1 MQHEPTIA
9 IAREI
14 IGAKRHVTQDEAR
27 QVTWR
32 CPYRCLIPP
41 PLVRALS
48 HPLLMP
54 YNRLVVLVLA
64 ANLAL
69 AYAARPT
76 WWSGHTINLHAISN
90 FALANV
96 TLAILIR
103 QQLVI
108 NLLFWLATRAPT
120 TWPLRIRST
129 LGKVY
134 HFGGLHVGAAIAG
147 ALWFV
152 ALAGSQTYSAA
163 LGHNPVP
170 APHLAIFLA
179 LAVLLVTIVVTAL
192 PPLRQRFHNIFERTH
207 RFAGWAVLAL
217 FWAQTVVSA
226 ADNPRGVS
234 QLRASPSVW
243 VLAVLTIS
251 IALPWLRLRRVPIL
265 VERPSSHAAL
275 TSFNYGVTPFAGS
288 SMPISLHPLLEW
300 HSFANIPSPGRPGF
314 RLIVSRA
321 GDWTQSLIDNQPS
334 HVWVKG
340 IPVAGVASIV
350 TLFTRVVW
358 VATGSGIGP
367 VLPHLLA
374 QQVPAQLVWPTRSPR
389 ATYGDAL
396 IDEILAVQPNA
407 IIWDTTAHG
416 KPDMIRLVDEAY
428 SAFHAEAVICIS
440 NKKLTRQ
447 LVHGLQRRGIPAY
460 GPIWDS

>member
-1 MQHEPTIA
+1 MQHEPNIA
-9 IAREI
+9 IADKI
-14 IGAKRHVTQDEAR
+14 ICNRRHVTQDEAR
-27 QVTWR
+27 QVTWKR
-32 CPYRCLIPP
+32 PYRCLIPL
-41 PLVRALS
+41 PLAQALN

-76 WWSGHTINLHAISN
+76 WWSGHTINLHAVST
-90 FALANV
+90 FALANL

-108 NLLFWLATRAPT
+108 NLLFRLATRAPT
-120 TWPLRIRST
+120 TWPRRIRST

-147 ALWFV
+147 TLWFV

-163 LGHNPVP
+163 IGHNAVP
-170 APHLAIFLA
+170 APYLAICVM
-179 LAVLLVTIVVTAL
+179 LAVLLVTMVVTAL
-192 PPLRQRFHNIFERTH
+192 PPLRPRFHNIFERTH

-226 ADNPRGVS
+226 ADGPSGVS
-234 QLRASPSVW
+234 QLWAKPSVW
-243 VLAVLTIS
+243 ILAVLTIS

-275 TSFNYGVTPFAGS
+275 TTFNYGVTPFAGS
-288 SMPISLHPLLEW
+288 SIPISLNPLLEW

-321 GDWTQSLIDNQPS
+321 GDWTQSFIDNHPS

-350 TLFTRVVW
+350 KLFTRVVW

-396 IDEILAVQPNA
+396 VDEILAVQPNA
-407 IIWDTTAHG
+407 IIWDTTVRG
-416 KPDMIRLVDEAY
+416 KPDMVGLADEAY
-428 SAFHAEAVICIS
+428 SVFDAEAVICIS

-447 LVHGLQRRGIPAY
+447 VVHGLERRGIPAY

>member
-1 MQHEPTIA
+1 MHHEPTIA
-9 IAREI
+9 ITEKI
-14 IGAKRHVTQDEAR
+14 IYGKRHVTPDKAR
-27 QVTWR
+27 HVTR
-32 CPYRCLIPP
+32 EPPYRCLIPP
-41 PLVRALS
+41 PLARALK

-54 YNRLVVLVLA
+54 YNRLVVLVLT

-69 AYAARPT
+69 AYATRPI

-90 FALANV
+90 FALANL
-96 TLAILIR
+96 TFAILIR

-129 LGKVY
+129 LGKIY

-147 ALWFV
+147 TLWLV
-152 ALAGSQTYSAA
+152 ALVGSQTYSAA
-163 LGHNPVP
+163 IGHNAVP
-170 APHLAIFLA
+170 APHLVICLA
-179 LAVLLVTIVVTAL
+179 LAVLLVTMVVTAL
-192 PPLRQRFHNIFERTH
+192 PPLRQRFHNIFARTH

-217 FWAQTVVSA
+217 LWAQTVVSA
-226 ADNPRGVS
+226 ADSPSGMLQLWPR
-234 QLRASPSVW
+234 PSVW
-243 VLAVLTIS
+243 VLAVVTLS
-251 IALPWLRLRRVPIL
+251 IAFPWLRLRRVPIL
-265 VERPSSHAAL
+265 IERPSSHAAL
-275 TSFNYGVTPFAGS
+275 TSFNYAVTPFAGS
-288 SMPISLHPLLEW
+288 SMPISLNPLLEW
-300 HSFANIPSPGRPGF
+300 HCFANIPSPGRPGC
-314 RLIVSRA
+314 RLLVSRA
-321 GDWTQSLIDNQPS
+321 GDWTQSFIDNQPS

-350 TLFTRVVW
+350 KLFTRVVW
-358 VATGSGIGP
+358 VATGSGIVP

-396 IDEILAVQPNA
+396 VDEILAVAPNA
-407 IIWDTTAHG
+407 VIWDTTARG
-416 KPDMIRLVDEAY
+416 KPDIIHLADQAY

-440 NKKLTRQ
+440 NKKLTWQ
-447 LVHGLQRRGIPAY
+447 LVHALQRRGIPAY

>member
-9 IAREI
+9 IADKI
-14 IGAKRHVTQDEAR
+14 ICDRRHVTQDEAR
-27 QVTWR
+27 QLTWKR
-32 CPYRCLIPP
+32 LYRRLIPL
-41 PLVRALS
+41 PLARALNQ
-48 HPLLMP
+48 PLLMP

-69 AYAARPT
+69 AYAARPN
-76 WWSGHTINLHAISN
+76 WWSGHPINLHAIST
-90 FALANV
+90 FALANL

-108 NLLFWLATRAPT
+108 NLLFRLATRAPT

-147 ALWFV
+147 TLWFL

-163 LGHNPVP
+163 IGHNAVP
-170 APHLAIFLA
+170 APHLAISLA

-192 PPLRQRFHNIFERTH
+192 PPLRQRFHNIFERAH

-217 FWAQTVVSA
+217 FWAQTIDSA
-226 ADNPRGVS
+226 ADGPSGVS
-234 QLRASPSVW
+234 QLWARPSVW
-243 VLAVLTIS
+243 ILAVLTLS
-251 IALPWLRLRRVPIL
+251 IGLPWLRLRRVPIL
-265 VERPSSHAAL
+265 LERPSSHAAL

-288 SMPISLHPLLEW
+288 SMPISVHPLLEW

-321 GDWTQSLIDNQPS
+321 GDWTQSFIDNQPS

-350 TLFTRVVW
+350 KLFTRVVW

-407 IIWDTTAHG
+407 IIWDTTARG
-416 KPDMIRLVDEAY
+416 KPDIVGLADQAY

-447 LVHGLQRRGIPAY
+447 VVHDLKRRGIPTY

>member
-1 MQHEPTIA
+1 MQHEPNIA
-9 IAREI
+9 IAGKMI
-14 IGAKRHVTQDEAR
+14 CDKHHVTQDEAR
-27 QVTWR
+27 QATWEL
-32 CPYRCLIPP
+32 PYRCLIPP
-41 PLVRALS
+41 PLARALK

-69 AYAARPT
+69 AYAARRT
-76 WWSGHTINLHAISN
+76 WWSGHTINLHAISH
-90 FALANV
+90 FALANL
-96 TLAILIR
+96 TLAILMR

-147 ALWFV
+147 TLWFV

-163 LGHNPVP
+163 IKHNAVP
-170 APHLAIFLA
+170 APHLAISLA
-179 LAVLLVTIVVTAL
+179 LAMLLVTIVVTAL
-192 PPLRQRFHNIFERTH
+192 PPLRERFHNIFD

-226 ADNPRGVS
+226 ADGPSEVS
-234 QLRASPSVW
+234 QVWARPSVW

-251 IALPWLRLRRVPIL
+251 IALPWLRLRRVQIL

-275 TSFNYGVTPFAGS
+275 TSFNYGMTPFAGS
-288 SMPISLHPLLEW
+288 SMPISLNPLLEW
-300 HSFANIPSPGRPGF
+300 HSFANIPTPGRPGF

-321 GDWTQSLIDNQPS
+321 GDWTRSLIDNQPS

-396 IDEILAVQPNA
+396 VDEILAVQPNA
-407 IIWDTTAHG
+407 IIWDTTARG
-416 KPDMIRLVDEAY
+416 KPDMVRLADEAY
-428 SAFHAEAVICIS
+428 SAFDAEAVICIS
-440 NKKLTRQ
+440 NKKLTWQ
-447 LVHGLQRRGIPAY
+447 VVHGLERRGILAY